1 MVRLQLCV
9 LLLSSIIGAHAD
21 DVLQKPLLP
30 SDKPVADKPKPKIGL
45 KGFGMLKKK
54 KAKPAASVPA
64 APETIPAASVPA
76 APEMIPAAS
85 VPAAPEM
92 IPAMGVA
99 QGKPSTNPWNDH
111 QANQAKSTNQPYIS
125 HPHSAHQIEIAKER
139 GPKRRRRTDLKG
151 QGDKAV
157 LSEKDAA
164 AALGK
169 LDRKM
174 VVEMLLKDLIKTTR
188 LKKSRDIL
196 RAAFKDGKE
205 ENFDE
210 QWRDQILIKILK
222 RNGYTMDSVG
232 PAMDEFRD
240 DPDVQ
245 TLRKSYDKGMALF
258 RSLVVKESYA
268 AGR

>member
-1 MVRLQLCV
+1 MVRLQLFV
-9 LLLSSIIGAHAD
+9 LLILSIVGAYAE
-21 DVLQKPLLP
+21 DVFQKPLQP

-54 KAKPAASVPA
+54 KAKPAASVPG
-64 APETIPAASVPA
+64 APEVMPAASIPG

-85 VPAAPEM
+85 IPATPEM

-99 QGKPSTNPWNDH
+99 QGVQGKTTNE
-111 QANQAKSTNQPYIS
+111 PYIS
-125 HPHSAHQIEIAKER
+125 HPHSAHQIEIAKEV
-139 GPKRRRRTDLKG
+139 GPKRRRRTDLTGKG
-151 QGDKAV
+151 AGVV

-174 VVEMLLKDLIKTTR
+174 NVEMLLKDLIKTTR

-210 QWRDQILIKILK
+210 QWRDQILPRILT

-232 PAMDEFRD
+232 HALDEFRN
-240 DPDVQ
+240 DPEVQ

-258 RSLVVKESYA
+258 RSLVVKEQYA